1 MDPDLNELLL
11 ADDDGQYLEGGE
23 GGAGASARASKHH
36 VEKPKY
42 LADETADASDL
53 ARQRW
58 ALVVPEG
65 PEGSRLAELAR
76 RLVRQRAEDQGAAV
90 DTIRVPRAETATP
103 EGALT
108 WMRTKY
114 PSQYGGHEYRRPRY
128 LLLLGDF
135 DQVSLP
141 MQLAFAVHSFPGRVA
156 LDREEQYE
164 VYFDKLLRHQRTP
177 APQHEA
183 RALLYTVHDGTD
195 ATRVGHRRLISKLA
209 ESCADLR
216 AAKRREFPAEL
227 PQTLGAARP
236 DPQELLNLA
245 RAPTPTV
252 LFSLSHGKGPPRR
265 DGWTRAQAMELQGSM
280 HFGAAGAITP
290 RELAQ
295 ATFLPGGLWFYF
307 ACFGAGTP
315 ERSAYH
321 HWLEGRPGGRGD
333 LGRVLHGLARGGG
346 GFTSGLAKAALA
358 NPDGPLGVIGHVDL
372 AWTHCFDE
380 VLGSGKDVKRIN
392 RASQF
397 VGPIATLMQQQ
408 RVGAALLRL
417 RIALREVTV
426 AINSTYDAA
435 KERGGASGYAI
446 ADAEA
451 LGNLWMLR
459 QDLNQFVL
467 LGDPAASFFLSPP
480 PKPTVT
486 ELLSSTFGF
495 GVASQQAEPEPEPA
509 GERLARQMESGLREL
524 FFRDVSIERLA
535 REFHV
540 SVEELRRWERAY
552 RSAGRDALA
561 NIVIKRDGE

>member
-1 MDPDLNELLL
+1 MTDSEIPLGVVRLPH
-11 ADDDGQYLEGGE
+11 GE
-23 GGAGASARASKHH
+23 GLNLPAYETPGSAGMDIR
-36 VEKPKY
+36 
-42 LADETADASDL
+42 
-53 ARQRW
+53 
-58 ALVVPEG
+58 
-65 PEGSRLAELAR
+65 
-76 RLVRQRAEDQGAAV
+76 AAV
-90 DTIRVPRAETATP
+90 D
-103 EGALT
+103 GALT
-108 WMRTKY
+108 IA
-114 PSQYGGHEYRRPRY
+114 PR
-128 LLLLGDF
+128 
-135 DQVSLP
+135 
-141 MQLAFAVHSFPGRVA
+141 
-156 LDREEQYE
+156 
-164 VYFDKLLRHQRTP
+164 
-177 APQHEA
+177 A
-183 RALLYTVHDGTD
+183 RALVPTGLILEIPEGYEVQIRPRSGLAYKHGITCLNTPGTID
-195 ATRVGHRRLISKLA
+195 SDYRGEVQVLLVNLSDTAFSIGRGERIAQMVIAPVVRA
-209 ESCADLR
+209 ELVR
-216 AAKRREFPAEL
+216 AAGEL
-227 PQTLGAARP
+227 
-236 DPQELLNLA
+236 
-245 RAPTPTV
+245 
-252 LFSLSHGKGPPRR
+252 S
-265 DGWTRAQAMELQGSM
+265 
-280 HFGAAGAITP
+280 
-290 RELAQ
+290 
-295 ATFLPGGLWFYF
+295 AT
-307 ACFGAGTP
+307 
-315 ERSAYH
+315 
-321 HWLEGRPGGRGD
+321 
-333 LGRVLHGLARGGG
+333 ARGGG